1 MSNIL
6 VFEEWRILSFKTF
19 QKDNEVFHISGRDAY
34 FKTFQVQSIRLT
46 IYQIFQK
53 PFSHNFMKKSI
64 QEEYS
69 FHFQLMVLLFPQN
82 PGLIREQVSKTRN
95 LTILKSLN
103 HRQKYL
109 MFLCLSGRFYFDGI
123 KTMPS
128 KVEKCMI
135 LLHFHFR
142 LRILSKFWIRKL
154 QERISW
160 RHGIRFSKFL
170 MSFLLNLLQT

>member
-46 IYQIFQK
+46 KYQIFQK

-69 FHFQLMVLLFPQN
+69 FHFQLMVLLLSQN
-82 PGLIREQVSKTRN
+82 PGLIREQVLKNQN

-109 MFLCLSGRFYFDGI
+109 MFLCPYGRFYFDGI
-123 KTMPS
+123 RTMPS
-128 KVEKCMI
+128 KAGKYMI
-135 LLHFHFR
+135 WLLFHFEPQ
-142 LRILSKFWIRKL
+142 IHSKFWIRKL

-160 RHGIRFSKFL
+160 RLGIRS
-170 MSFLLNLLQT
+170 S